1 MLLNIIVQIVNAGL
15 QVYLAILF
23 YSSFSK
29 RKCSLKVL
37 IPAAICATLI
47 MAVGLYFFKGKPI
60 VYLFTLLPTLLL
72 TFLYDISIKSC
83 LVYFSIYN
91 AMEIISELLVGT
103 LLTVTMHIRFNELA
117 GAAYIIGMLT
127 SKLLV
132 FIVIVF
138 IKVSLRKKVTQYY
151 KAGNIKAFLFPIASL
166 FAMVVQYLF
175 LRNDTT
181 NYDNISYLLLF
192 SYTLLI
198 VSNVLVFDYIDALYT
213 NAIDKENIT
222 VANEIINQQTINYN
236 DLIKHNEDII
246 KIQHDSKHIYLGLIS
261 EIESGNYSKA
271 ISNLQD
277 LASNS
282 EIESIKSG
290 NIIHIVVD
298 TMQQKALPDNITID
312 FQYHG
317 LDKIRISPTDLAI
330 ILGNALDNA
339 IEASKKLE
347 GEKTIKLFIDQQNE
361 TVIISIKNPTK
372 NDVNIN
378 NLESTKSNA
387 SRHGYGI
394 ISMKTVAA
402 KYNGDV
408 TFSYSDHLFSTS
420 VLLNNTLEYND

>member
-1 MLLNIIVQIVNAGL
+1 MLNVIVQIVNAGL
-15 QVYLAILF
+15 QVYLALLF

-29 RKCSLKVL
+29 RKCSLKILVT
-37 IPAAICATLI
+37 AAICSTLL
-47 MAVGLYFFKGKPI
+47 MAAGLYFFKGKPI

-103 LLTVTMHIRFNELA
+103 LLTVTMHIRFNELV

-138 IKVSLRKKVTQYY
+138 IKVSLRKKVAQYY

-277 LASNS
+277 LASNT

-298 TMQQKALPDNITID
+298 TMQQKALPDNIIID

-317 LDKIRISPTDLAI
+317 LDKIRIPPTDLAI